1 MELKE
6 QQYEPQENELNIPP
20 SYLQS
25 DNPPTYNPNYTQI
38 NSDIK
43 PQNQITNTNVNSGGE
58 SSANPIEIISF
69 LSWILLI
76 SCKWNAFNKSRS
88 YNLRK
93 LRGEG
98 NYRPLLYDTG
108 FQDFITIII
117 CSLAFII
124 YVVNIIYKKN
134 LKIYQSLF
142 GQWSKYH
149 FVPLILYSIMV
160 MMTESASSE
169 LYKSIEF
176 ESLSFLSN
184 NSPFGLKGS
193 KTNIRS
199 LADASDAFNPKPFFA
214 FYLIFGIFSL
224 AALIFIY
231 MKTEMNCD
239 WYAILTIK
247 KGAFSALIMEVWI
260 LIFESIFRLR
270 YIDAANYGEDISSLT
285 PEDMEDI
292 LNGSYP
298 MSNLYKTGGVM
309 FSLIIGI
316 GAFLFGFIFKD
327 IIILFLNFIIYLG
340 MILCFYGNQAYGEEL
355 KKLLNGD
362 ADGIIQIIIA
372 VIDLVLILFMILF
385 YKEKLIQS

>member
-1 MELKE
+1 
-6 QQYEPQENELNIPP
+6 
-20 SYLQS
+20 
-25 DNPPTYNPNYTQI
+25 
-38 NSDIK
+38 
-43 PQNQITNTNVNSGGE
+43 
-58 SSANPIEIISF
+58 
-69 LSWILLI
+69 
-76 SCKWNAFNKSRS
+76 
-88 YNLRK
+88 
-93 LRGEG
+93 
-98 NYRPLLYDTG
+98 
-108 FQDFITIII
+108 
-117 CSLAFII
+117 
-124 YVVNIIYKKN
+124 
-134 LKIYQSLF
+134 
-142 GQWSKYH
+142 
-149 FVPLILYSIMV
+149 
-160 MMTESASSE
+160 
-169 LYKSIEF
+169 
-176 ESLSFLSN
+176 
-184 NSPFGLKGS
+184 
-193 KTNIRS
+193 
-199 LADASDAFNPKPFFA
+199 
-214 FYLIFGIFSL
+214 
-224 AALIFIY
+224 

-298 MSNLYKTGGVM
+298 MSSLYKTGGVM

-316 GAFLFGFIFKD
+316 GAFLFGFVFKD